1 MANKRNIL
9 AVHRIRETR
18 QKYGMSWCAYAHT
31 LVMQSEA
38 NEVRLKELNGLPMI
52 AAEIQ
57 KSSVMQ
63 RFINSV
69 G

>member
-31 LVMQSEA
+31 LVMQNSA
-38 NEVRLKELNGLPMI
+38 FRELN
-52 AAEIQ
+52 EIE
-57 KSSVMQ
+57 KAMVSEGFSDY
-63 RFINSV
+63 V